1 MSGQQKNIQT
11 RGVSIKGKI
20 FIGFSIVLGFFI
32 LTMMVMFYN
41 LHQNK
46 LYSEKIINIYIPIE
60 RQSIDLSS
68 YVIEMRRAYTG
79 WLLSRDK
86 TYKDLLEDS
95 MAKIRRIENKI
106 DDLRGDSF
114 TNAENSVWMNIKNSI
129 EKYYNLKSDVEK
141 FLSQPAITADD
152 IKKFWHEQIESQSVM
167 VSKMINAGSDHQVEN
182 GAGFINIQ
190 SALLVAGIGD
200 LIENNQEIELYV
212 SIMFMITI
220 FASILAVYI
229 TSKKI
234 TLPLNEAIDAA
245 KRIADGQRS
254 VQFSARERDETGLLI
269 NSLESMQTAIR
280 KSEDT
285 LRIKEKETKDLL
297 NNIVN
302 TAKRFSSHSSNVASG
317 DLRNRIQ
324 LHNEDNEMMS
334 KLGADLNAMT
344 DGLSIMT
351 KQIMETSHNMVSTLE
366 EVRRAVEVQSSG
378 ATEQAASI
386 NEITASLA
394 EIEKS
399 TAQTIDKA
407 RALGKAAKRTQEKG
421 HLGLNSVEESVNGMR
436 LVREKVQLI
445 AQTILDLSKQ
455 TQQIGAITA
464 VVTNLAQQSKMLAL
478 NASIEAAK
486 AGEAGKGFAVVA
498 AEVKNLAEQS
508 ELSTSQVQQILEEIR
523 HGAEKAVMVTE
534 EGTKGVDH
542 GMQLVEQAGDIMRN
556 LNEVIHDATVASQQ
570 IEAAITQEGVGIEQ
584 ITAGMNEI
592 NQVTSSLVSSVK
604 QTTEA
609 ISNLAEISKKL
620 KTTVDIYK
628 V

>member
-79 WLLSRDK
+79 WLLTRDK